1 MAIELLKTNSKNTD
15 FIEVIQL
22 LDKDLSERYG
32 EFQKQYD
39 KHLYNWK
46 WRLIWLKQSYLILMV
61 Y

>member
-46 WRLIWLKQSYLILMV
+46 WRLI
-61 Y
+61 